1 MPFLAAALAFGWV
14 GRRLAVVKRHYR
26 AFQISA
32 GAVLVIVGVLF
43 LTGTFDAL
51 SRSLSF
57 GPTGL

>member
-1 MPFLAAALAFGWV
+1 
-14 GRRLAVVKRHYR
+14 
-26 AFQISA
+26 
-32 GAVLVIVGVLF
+32 VLVIVGVLF